1 MGWFRSKR
9 YPTILFVLYVLAFIW
24 SAYKPAYLQ
33 DFILETVLA
42 FLLVL
47 FLFLTRKK
55 FPLSNL
61 SYTLIFVFLI
71 MHTIGAHYTYSE
83 VPYET
88 WGKAILGISIN
99 AIFGFTRNNFDRLVH
114 FSFGLLFAYPIR
126 ELFMRVAN
134 TRGVWSYY
142 LPFDVVASFS
152 AIYELIEWFA
162 ALAFGGD
169 LGAAYLG
176 TQGDVWDAQKDMA
189 MAMLGA
195 LFTMIITFFINMK
208 YKKGFGNELKESLSV
223 KRKEPLGEVELR
235 KMMKR

>member
-1 MGWFRSKR
+1 M
-9 YPTILFVLYVLAFIW
+9 LFALYIIAFLW

-47 FLFLTRKK
+47 FLFFTRRK
-55 FPLSNL
+55 FPLSNI
-61 SYTLIFVFLI
+61 SYTLIFVFL
-71 MHTIGAHYTYSE
+71 MLHTLGAHYTYSE
-83 VPYET
+83 VPYEKWST
-88 WGKAILGISIN
+88 AILGISIN
-99 AIFGFTRNNFDRLVH
+99 ALFGFTRNNFDRLVH

-126 ELFMRVAN
+126 EIFMRVAS
-134 TRGVWSYY
+134 TKGIWAYY

-152 AIYELIEWFA
+152 AIYELIEWAA

-189 MAMLGA
+189 LAISGAVVAMVVTL
-195 LFTMIITFFINMK
+195 FINWR
-208 YKKGFGNELKESLSV
+208 YKPDFSKDLKKSFSV
-223 KRKEPLGEVELR
+223 KRKRPLGEVELGRMLRR
-235 KMMKR
+235 KR